1 MEIKIYDNKLFKG
14 SASRAVK
21 QYIIKILISGG
32 GIVQKNFFHNMFYS
46 ETWTQTYVTSSLCQ
60 IPVPTN

>member
-1 MEIKIYDNKLFKG
+1 MTMNKGFICLQHKMEIKIYDNKLFKG

-46 ETWTQTYVTSSLCQ
+46 ET
-60 IPVPTN
+60 